1 MELKSKI
8 KEWKLSKIIFNKK
21 YNFNRKNVL
30 AYLPKSYLENAY
42 TKISK
47 WNNYSKTPLISLNK
61 VK

>member
-1 MELKSKI
+1 MEI
-8 KEWKLSKIIFNKK
+8 EKIIFNKK

-47 WNNYSKTPLISLNK
+47 WNNYSKTLIS
-61 VK
+61 